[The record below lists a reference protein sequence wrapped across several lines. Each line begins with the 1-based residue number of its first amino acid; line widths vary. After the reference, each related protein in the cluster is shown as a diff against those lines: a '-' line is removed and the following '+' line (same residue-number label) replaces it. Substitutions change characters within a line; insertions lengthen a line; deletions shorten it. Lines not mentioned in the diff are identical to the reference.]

1 MRPTRKKRHTSW
13 KGYVQRREPNSRSSS
28 REPNQTGGWQY
39 DINMNKEIEIE
50 MRKYRADRGREMERE
65 REKREKARESREAT
79 SGSTGRLG
87 WAVGAALR
95 EVRLQAGA
103 GEIEL
108 HIQDGDPC
116 G

>member
-1 MRPTRKKRHTSW
+1 
-13 KGYVQRREPNSRSSS
+13 
-28 REPNQTGGWQY
+28 
-39 DINMNKEIEIE
+39 MNKEIEIE

-116 G
+116 GWRLVEPDVGEGERNVLVHR